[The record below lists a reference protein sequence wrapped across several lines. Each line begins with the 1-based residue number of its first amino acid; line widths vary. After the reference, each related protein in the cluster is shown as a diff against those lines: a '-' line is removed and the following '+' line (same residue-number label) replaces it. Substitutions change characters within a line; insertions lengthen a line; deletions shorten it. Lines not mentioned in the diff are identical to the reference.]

1 MERIRNTTAA
11 LMALA
16 LGIVIPAL
24 AVPTKPADKPA
35 DKTAAT
41 ALADARKALQANYND
56 RDAAVGR
63 KDVDGA
69 LAHYAPEF
77 VGVGAAGK
85 THDLKE
91 ERADFVKTFTT
102 LNPRTSDIK
111 TTIGKL
117 TLDKASTEA
126 AATVSRHG
134 VLLIVDPQT
143 KLNNVLVLD
152 GTYQDIWAKHA
163 GAWRL
168 TREQTVSLKATMNGH
183 PL

>member
-1 MERIRNTTAA
+1 MILKTN
-11 LMALA
+11 L
-16 LGIVIPAL
+16 VAL
-24 AVPTKPADKPA
+24 AVLAALPVLAAPPSTPAN
-35 DKTAAT
+35 T
-41 ALADARKALQANYND
+41 LAEARKSLQANYND
-56 RDAAVGR
+56 RDGSVSR

-77 VGVGAAGK
+77 VGVGLAGK

-111 TTIGKL
+111 TTIDKL
-117 TLDKASTEA
+117 TLAKASTEA

-152 GTYQDIWAKHA
+152 GTYQDTWTKKA
-163 GAWRL
+163 GAWHL
-168 TREQTVSLKATMNGH
+168 TREQTVSLKATMNGQ

>member
-1 MERIRNTTAA
+1 MKRIHTTAA
-11 LMALA
+11 LTALA
-16 LGIVIPAL
+16 LMIILPAL
-24 AVPTKPADKPA
+24 AAPTKTVTTPLND
-35 DKTAAT
+35 TQ
-41 ALADARKALQANYND
+41 KALQANYND
-56 RDAAVGR
+56 RDAAVSR

-77 VGVGAAGK
+77 VGVGMAGK
-85 THDLKE
+85 SHGLKE

-117 TLDKASTEA
+117 VLAKADTEA

-152 GTYQDIWAKHA
+152 GTYLDTWTKRA
-163 GAWRL
+163 GVWRL
-168 TREQTVSLKATMNGH
+168 TREQTVSLKATMNGQ

>member
-1 MERIRNTTAA
+1 MRLEINLALLAA
-11 LMALA
+11 LAAASVLA
-16 LGIVIPAL
+16 APTSPPAAML
-24 AVPTKPADKPA
+24 AE
-35 DKTAAT
+35 
-41 ALADARKALQANYND
+41 ARKSLQANYND
-56 RDAAVGR
+56 RDGAVGR

-77 VGVGAAGK
+77 VGVGVAGK

-102 LNPRTSDIK
+102 LNLRTSDIK
-111 TTIGKL
+111 TTIDKL
-117 TLDKASTEA
+117 TLAKTGSEA

-152 GTYQDIWAKHA
+152 GTYQDTWVKRA

-168 TREQTVSLKATMNGH
+168 TREQTVSLKATMNGQ

>member
-1 MERIRNTTAA
+1 MGLKNYAAAVLAGAALVATLKATAA
-11 LMALA
+11 P
-16 LGIVIPAL
+16 PAS
-24 AVPTKPADKPA
+24 APPAPA
-35 DKTAAT
+35 TV
-41 ALADARKALQANYND
+41 LADTRKALQVNYTD
-56 RDAAVGR
+56 RDGAVSR

-69 LAHYAPEF
+69 LGHYAPEF
-77 VGVGAAGK
+77 VGVGLAGK
-85 THDLKE
+85 AHDLKE

-111 TTIGKL
+111 TTIDKL
-117 TLDKASTEA
+117 TLAKAKTEA

-152 GTYQDIWAKHA
+152 GTYQDTWAKRA

-168 TREQTVSLKATMNGH
+168 TREQTISLKATMNGQ

>member
-1 MERIRNTTAA
+1 MR
-11 LMALA
+11 L
-16 LGIVIPAL
+16 
-24 AVPTKPADKPA
+24 
-35 DKTAAT
+35 KTAAAASAAAMLLTAFT
-41 ALADARKALQANYND
+41 ALAAPPSTPAGTLAEARKALQTNYSD
-56 RDAAVGR
+56 RDGAVSR
-63 KDVDGA
+63 KDVGGA

-77 VGVGAAGK
+77 VGVSVAGK

-111 TTIGKL
+111 TTIDKL
-117 TLDKASTEA
+117 TLAKASTEA

-143 KLNNVLVLD
+143 KLNTVLVLD
-152 GTYQDIWAKHA
+152 GTYQDTWTKRA

-168 TREQTVSLKATMNGH
+168 TREQTLSLKATMNGQ

>member
-1 MERIRNTTAA
+1 MGHTQNTAA
-11 LMALA
+11 ALTALA
-16 LGIVIPAL
+16 TLMILPAL
-24 AVPTKPADKPA
+24 AAPAN
-35 DKTAAT
+35 T
-41 ALADARKALQANYND
+41 LADARKALQANYND
-56 RDAAVGR
+56 RDAAVCR

-77 VGVGAAGK
+77 VGIGMAGK
-85 THDLKE
+85 SHDLKE

-117 TLDKASTEA
+117 ALAKASTEA

-152 GTYQDIWAKHA
+152 GTYQDTWAKRA
-163 GAWRL
+163 GVWRL
-168 TREQTVSLKATMNGH
+168 TREQTVSLKATMNGQ